1 MNCPMCGGNLG
12 ENDQSCQYC
21 GTRRSEMGPAFNNQP
36 NTVNYGNAN
45 NYSNNAGY
53 GQQGGYGSAN
63 YGNADNY
70 GNTANYGQPNS
81 YGMGYGMNA
90 PRNSGSGFA
99 SRALMNPLGTIKK
112 IRLITSLICILIF
125 IGVFLYRN
133 VFMMRDVK
141 KDFDDFS
148 VTFPQVLKEDKTSTF
163 NDNDAEES
171 AVYSN
176 NNIAFAYVKYDM
188 SGSDVDAETFVE
200 YMDISLKS
208 GLDDYDQIKLV
219 GDKLY
224 FYFSE
229 DDENYYSLLT
239 AEKKDDELYMFIG
252 YCLKSEE
259 SKYSS
264 QVGKM
269 IQSIKFK

>member
-1 MNCPMCGGNLG
+1 
-12 ENDQSCQYC
+12 
-21 GTRRSEMGPAFNNQP
+21 
-36 NTVNYGNAN
+36 
-45 NYSNNAGY
+45 
-53 GQQGGYGSAN
+53 
-63 YGNADNY
+63 
-70 GNTANYGQPNS
+70 
-81 YGMGYGMNA
+81 
-90 PRNSGSGFA
+90 
-99 SRALMNPLGTIKK
+99 
-112 IRLITSLICILIF
+112 
-125 IGVFLYRN
+125 
-133 VFMMRDVK
+133 MRDVK

-188 SGSDVDAETFVE
+188 SDADVDAETFVE

-239 AEKKDDELYMFIG
+239 AEKKDDDLYMFIG